1 MAYFWF
7 QAVKIYMFRFCSC
20 IISLTMFCP
29 FHFCTIFAISVSQNS
44 QTQHCK
50 ALAIAARRAMLMS
63 LVQPSPQLLLQFDK
77 VLLMSKG
84 SGTLPL
90 ASCEIVC
97 TINSHQTLCKTI
109 GDGFIHLR
117 YT

>member
-1 MAYFWF
+1 MRLSAPCLPLSYFHT
-7 QAVKIYMFRFCSC
+7 ISFRCALLS
-20 IISLTMFCP
+20 P
-29 FHFCTIFAISVSQNS
+29 PR

-84 SGTLPL
+84 SGTLGAGV
-90 ASCEIVC
+90 ASQI
-97 TINSHQTLCKTI
+97 I
-109 GDGFIHLR
+109 D
-117 YT
+117 